1 MEKIVVPFIVRYAG
15 TLPQRLKKDIT
26 NVLEGLDKKYR
37 DLDAEYENIFEGPEF
52 P

>member
-1 MEKIVVPFIVRYAG
+1 MEKIVVPFIVKYAG

-26 NVLEGLDKKYR
+26 NVLEGLEKKYTG
-37 DLDAEYENIFEGPEF
+37 LDPEYENIFEGPEF